1 MIHLEKISTTRSKT
15 YNTLE
20 YAFSDAMD
28 HPGLIG
34 IFYNNP
40 EFGDVIKR
48 QCKEKGLA
56 FGERFGAKGIS
67 VEALMQLT
75 ESLDNIW
82 FEICASDFME
92 LSAKMRETLVSVYN
106 IIVYDYIDGGY
117 HVEHFLPKVLIN
129 DNRILNA
136 SGAFDKFGNET
147 K

>member
-1 MIHLEKISTTRSKT
+1 MIHLEKISTARSKT

-48 QCKEKGLA
+48 QCKEQGLA

-67 VEALMQLT
+67 ADLMVEIISEELQDTDQLVIT
-75 ESLDNIW
+75 KYEFATS
-82 FEICASDFME
+82 EIPQKDDE
-92 LSAKMRETLVSVYN
+92 
-106 IIVYDYIDGGY
+106 
-117 HVEHFLPKVLIN
+117 
-129 DNRILNA
+129 
-136 SGAFDKFGNET
+136 
-147 K
+147 